1 MVNLWP
7 ADCRRA
13 AKRATAMWSRP
24 ARAITPCKHGGC
36 LRFRS
41 HGARAPRFESLR
53 SPMHSTSPMPPH
65 QNQRNGGV
73 SAACPRAMT
82 FKQAHMTAL
91 ASGNWIRER
100 GAGQRAGGTADSRDS
115 ELHANHVQST
125 GCCGGKQTIRLPR
138 GAAEA
143 WPAPDKS
150 QRLSFLVHRSGL
162 LHCRRKKHSLSG
174 ALIRTDRTR
183 NVKCPLGTIFRAT
196 SWPNCF
202 SKRFWSF

>member
-53 SPMHSTSPMPPH
+53 SPMHNTSPMPPH
-65 QNQRNGGV
+65 QNQINGGV
-73 SAACPRAMT
+73 SAACPRAMA

-150 QRLSFLVHRSGL
+150 QRLSFLAPQIWASP
-162 LHCRRKKHSLSG
+162 LS
-174 ALIRTDRTR
+174 
-183 NVKCPLGTIFRAT
+183 P
-196 SWPNCF
+196 
-202 SKRFWSF
+202 

>member
-1 MVNLWP
+1 M
-7 ADCRRA
+7 ACRLSS
-13 AKRATAMWSRP
+13 SRQTRNRHVEQASQSDNTMQTWRLP
-24 ARAITPCKHGGC
+24 SVQVARGK
-36 LRFRS
+36 S
-41 HGARAPRFESLR
+41 SSLR
-53 SPMHSTSPMPPH
+53 ITKITNAQHLANAPSPESKKWRSVCRMSSCDDVQAGSHD
-65 QNQRNGGV
+65 R
-73 SAACPRAMT
+73 PREC
-82 FKQAHMTAL
+82 
-91 ASGNWIRER
+91 NWIRER
-100 GAGQRAGGTADSRDS
+100 GAGQRAGGTADSRGS